1 MVDITEVKDILQYF
15 NYGNID
21 LYKKK
26 NQKIYKNSI
35 VILNITNGVV

>member
-26 NQKIYKNSI
+26 IKRFIKTVS
-35 VILNITNGVV
+35 LF